1 MLSNVMVQQA
11 ISERTG
17 GDQDG
22 KWNKVKV
29 AISYQ
34 DERDRD
40 TIQEF
45 IKGRFSGTKVKETGL
60 KNGYL
65 HTVLT
70 VPKARNTK

>member
-1 MLSNVMVQQA
+1 MLWFNRQSASAQ
-11 ISERTG
+11 G
-17 GDQDG
+17 GIRMENG
-22 KWNKVKV
+22 TKNRVKV